1 MTTFEETA
9 CLFPYYTC
17 YPFFSFLTILD
28 LSLMFLTCWTNPCN
42 LLGRNSVRN
51 SMNYFRWWRESLREG
66 EGMAGGRRKD
76 KFLLNSDHICYKWS
90 KNLKYGTSSLMILWD
105 LKMFWYDLV
114 IYNFVSDLFQPGI
127 FVKLHFNNFFLHF

>member
-51 SMNYFRWWRESLREG
+51 SMNYFRWWRESLRGG

-76 KFLLNSDHICYKWS
+76 KFHLNSDHICYKWS
-90 KNLKYGTSSLMILWD
+90 KNLKYGTSNLMILWD
-105 LKMFWYDLV
+105 LKMFLIWFSYLQFSQRFISARD
-114 IYNFVSDLFQPGI
+114 ICEITF
-127 FVKLHFNNFFLHF
+127 

>member
-28 LSLMFLTCWTNPCN
+28 LSLMFLTCSTNLSN
-42 LLGRNSVRN
+42 LLGRSSVRN
-51 SMNYFRWWRESLREG
+51 SMNYFRWWRESLRGG

-90 KNLKYGTSSLMILWD
+90 KNLKYGTSNLMILWD
-105 LKMFWYDLV
+105 LKV
-114 IYNFVSDLFQPGI
+114 
-127 FVKLHFNNFFLHF
+127 FLIWFSYLQFCQWFISARDICEITF